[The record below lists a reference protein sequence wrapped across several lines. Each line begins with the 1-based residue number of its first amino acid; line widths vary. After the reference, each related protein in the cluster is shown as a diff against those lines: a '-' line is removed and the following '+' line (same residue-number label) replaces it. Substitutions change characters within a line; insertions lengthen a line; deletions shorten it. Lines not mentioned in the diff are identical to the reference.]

1 MCNHTNRDGGIR
13 ENSRRRERSKKATGG
28 LTPVS
33 GHCGVVAIPLIVC
46 HRPSMCLFSS
56 VFEPSRRLQRCVKN
70 VRWWPMAMGGSGHE
84 RWLGFQAIWTQDLGY
99 GGINQSCRCH
109 RRAGEQESRR
119 AGGRACHGRAQPGGR
134 CSIPL
139 GATTWRL
146 EVSNRDL
153 NTQREWQPL
162 GRAK

>member
-46 HRPSMCLFSS
+46 HRPSMCLFFS
-56 VFEPSRRLQRCVKN
+56 VFDPSRRLERCVKN

-84 RWLGFQAIWTQDLGY
+84 RWLGFQAIWTQDLGS

-109 RRAGEQESRR
+109 RRAGEQESAGVR
-119 AGGRACHGRAQPGGR
+119 ARELLSQVD
-134 CSIPL
+134 SYIPL